1 MCGICGII
9 NFDSERTVTQAEIER
24 MDSQLLHRGP
34 DDRGF
39 WLGKRIG
46 LGHTRLSIIDLTKAA
61 RQPMSNE
68 DGSIWIIYNGEIYNF
83 QELRKRLESRGHRFK
98 SKSDT
103 EVIIHLYEEEG
114 IECLTHLRGMFAF
127 GLWDESQ
134 QLLFLARDRLG
145 QKPLYYYKDDK
156 RLLFASEIKGLL
168 ASEYI
173 EKSIDYEALYQY
185 LCLGYVPHPKTGFRH
200 IKKLLPGHR
209 LMINDAQIRMEPYW
223 SLEKN
228 SDQNERIDEME
239 ASERLIAL
247 LEEAT
252 RIRMVSDVPLGALL
266 SGGMDSSAVVTMMSR
281 CSKKI
286 KTFTVGFEEKLYD
299 ERNEAK
305 YLADKLGTEHYEM
318 VVKPNITDI
327 LPKLVLAYD
336 EPFADPSAIPS
347 YYVAQMARQQVKVV
361 LNGDGGDENFAGYG
375 AYIQGL
381 VGQWVKKIPKSVG
394 LSLSKIFDQ
403 KREGKAKSL
412 SQVLALSGSSQAR
425 LFSHLR
431 LTIPLLRLDSL
442 LTPDYKAEINGLDP
456 VSHLAV
462 CYQKFDTG
470 DMVNTMLTVDKKTLL
485 PDDLLFKIDVATMSH
500 GLEARSPFLDHH
512 LVEFVAGLPGNLKL
526 KGWKK
531 KYILRK
537 ALSDILPKRVLE
549 RRKRGF
555 DVPVGS
561 WLKNELRELC
571 QDSFSSQGLITE
583 IFQKDK
589 LQEMFEDHLGSRED
603 LGRFFW
609 MTLMLHLWSS
619 TFFRERTDAQ
629 E

>member
-9 NFDSERTVTQAEIER
+9 NFDSERAVTQAEIER
-24 MDSQLLHRGP
+24 MDNQLLHRGP

-46 LGHTRLSIIDLTKAA
+46 LGHTRLSIIDLTQAA

-83 QELRKRLESRGHRFK
+83 QELRKRLESKGHRFK

-114 IECLTHLRGMFAF
+114 KECVKSLRGMFAF
-127 GLWDESQ
+127 GIWDEKQ
-134 QLLFLARDRLG
+134 RLLFLARDRLG

-156 RLLFASEIKGLL
+156 RFLFASEIRGLL
-168 ASEYI
+168 ASEYV

-185 LCLGYVPHPKTGFRH
+185 LCLGYVPHPKTGFWH

-228 SDQNERIDEME
+228 SDQNERIDERE
-239 ASERLIAL
+239 TSERLIAL
-247 LEEAT
+247 LEETT
-252 RIRMVSDVPLGALL
+252 RIRMVSDVPLGVLL

-318 VVKPNITDI
+318 VVKPNITDV

-347 YYVAQMARQQVKVV
+347 YYVAQMARQRVKVV

-375 AYIQGL
+375 EYIQGL
-381 VGQWVKKIPKSVG
+381 IGRWTKNIPARIGLYFSRLFGQN
-394 LSLSKIFDQ
+394 
-403 KREGKAKSL
+403 EAGKAKSL
-412 SQVLALSGSSQAR
+412 SQVLALSGRSPAQFFSQ
-425 LFSHLR
+425 LR
-431 LTIPLLRLDSL
+431 LMIPVVVMDSL
-442 LTPDYKAEINGLDP
+442 LTPAFRAQMGGWDP
-456 VSHLAV
+456 IGHLV
-462 CYQKFDTG
+462 ECYQQFDKG
-470 DMVNTMLTVDKKTLL
+470 DAVNTMLAVDQRTLL
-485 PDDLLFKIDVATMSH
+485 PDDLLYKIDIATMSH

-512 LVEFVAGLPGNLKL
+512 LVEFVTGLPGNLKL

-531 KYILRK
+531 KYILKK
-537 ALSDILPKRVLE
+537 ALLGILPERVLK

-555 DVPVGS
+555 DVPVGI
-561 WLKNELRELC
+561 WLKSELKEFC
-571 QDSFSSQGLITE
+571 QDAFSSQSLITE
-583 IFQKDK
+583 ILQKEK
-589 LQEMFEDHLGSRED
+589 LAVMFEDHLSGRKEW
-603 LGRFFW
+603 GRFFW
-609 MTLMLHLWSS
+609 MILMLHLWSK
-619 TFFRERTDAQ
+619 TFFEGRAVDEG
-629 E
+629 